1 MTTNFENI
9 IYEIKDEI
17 GTITLNRPKVLNAV
31 NYPMMREIMQVLDSA
46 EDDKKV
52 RVIVLKGQGRA
63 FSSGADFKEM
73 DDLVER
79 WKKDPHAYI
88 KNIQQLEHT
97 LLLRL
102 KKFEKPTIA
111 QVKGYAIGIA
121 SGIAL
126 SCDVRIVSEEAIFGP
141 RFVRLGIM
149 PGDGDTSMLPLL
161 VGFGHAMEYLLTGQD
176 IQAKDAY
183 RMGLANRIVP
193 IEKLDETTKEMAEKF
208 LIAAPRAVASTK
220 AAINSMFVP
229 VVEAELAFSLRM
241 QTPVS
246 YTHLTL
252 PTILLV

>member
-88 KNIQQLEHT
+88 KNIQQLK
-97 LLLRL
+97 L
-102 KKFEKPTIA
+102 KKI
-111 QVKGYAIGIA
+111 II
-121 SGIAL
+121 
-126 SCDVRIVSEEAIFGP
+126 
-141 RFVRLGIM
+141 
-149 PGDGDTSMLPLL
+149 
-161 VGFGHAMEYLLTGQD
+161 QD
-176 IQAKDAY
+176 YK
-183 RMGLANRIVP
+183 
-193 IEKLDETTKEMAEKF
+193 
-208 LIAAPRAVASTK
+208 
-220 AAINSMFVP
+220 
-229 VVEAELAFSLRM
+229 
-241 QTPVS
+241 
-246 YTHLTL
+246 
-252 PTILLV
+252 